1 MEAFFVM
8 STGLV
13 ERTVGVDI
21 MDNLAVAEGAEIDI
35 STFREVDSPF
45 AGAKTDT
52 SVNGMMATRERM
64 KHIDGLLARG
74 RLPKRLVVENN
85 DGIGSDENCLEF
97 GVRNS
102 EFGIIGGGFATGEE
116 FGDVG
121 GGGAVGDMLVDVDID
136 EFHRIAQLR
145 KQLSAPRRLRR

>member
-1 MEAFFVM
+1 MLPKGCQREAHDVIVTSLNAGDTHHTYPFLDAVG
-8 STGLV
+8 TGLV

-52 SVNGMMATRERM
+52 SVNGMMTTRERM

-85 DGIGSDENCLEF
+85 DGVGSDEN
-97 GVRNS
+97 
-102 EFGIIGGGFATGEE
+102 
-116 FGDVG
+116 VG
-121 GGGAVGDMLVDVDID
+121 N
-136 EFHRIAQLR
+136 
-145 KQLSAPRRLRR
+145 